1 MPHSRRDFVRA
12 GLGLGLGSATL
23 PAGFPAPAP
32 EAPAEETT
40 PLALQDFEP
49 RSMLVTEEHP
59 VDRARHPVVDMHTH
73 VFSVLRREPPPG
85 HPLQGS
91 GPERLEQI
99 VRWLDEIN
107 VETLV
112 NLEGWGGGRS
122 PDRRGPCLPGR
133 KGRGLQVARAGVRP
147 A

>member
-1 MPHSRRDFVRA
+1 MPHSRRDFVRT
-12 GLGLGLGSATL
+12 GLSLGLGGAVLAPRSSAAS
-23 PAGFPAPAP
+23 PA
-32 EAPAEETT
+32 APAEETT

-49 RSMLVTEEHP
+49 RSMLVTEEHR
-59 VDRARHPVVDMHTH
+59 VERARHPVIDMHTH
-73 VFSVLRREPPPG
+73 VSSVLRREPPPG